1 MRYKPRYLK
10 KKNNLRRLNEF
21 STENGRIVLNGHLLD
36 GVKNYNIVWNT
47 GELAELTV
55 NIVGKME

>member
-10 KKNNLRRLNEF
+10 KKDHRQLNEF

-36 GVKNYNIVWNT
+36 GVKNYSIVWHT
-47 GELAELTV
+47 GSLAELTI
-55 NIVGKME
+55 NMVGKME

>member
-1 MRYKPRYLK
+1 MRYKPHYLK
-10 KKNNLRRLNEF
+10 KKNHRQLNAF
-21 STENGRIVLNGHLLD
+21 STENGRIMLNGELLR
-36 GVKNYNIVWNT
+36 GVRSYNIVWNT